1 MPAARIGRKWDD
13 GHVTTPRN
21 DDFLRADDA
30 TRVDLPIAADEPS
43 GTGASESRPPA
54 FPSVGGAPKGHDHVH
69 TEVPFAHVRDE
80 SLAASPVVDTS
91 RPVLA
96 APVGARTS
104 RWRWVAAAV
113 ATLVVVA
120 LVAGIVFFGARQA
133 TPSLVAQFAPAD
145 AAAYAELRLDLP
157 GDQRDRLVSFFGHFP
172 GFADPASFQQKIDET
187 LSNALRRSGTGLDW
201 AADVDPWFGGQIG
214 FFTSSLAP
222 SYGVPPSFSVVL
234 SVKDRARLD
243 EMVAARTAES
253 GMQQEDY
260 NGQTIWSGNAT
271 AANQRISFAVTGE
284 ALVISARNEDLKAAL
299 DVKAG
304 EVAGLA
310 DDAFFTGQLAH
321 MHADRLALFYYDYS
335 SLIKSMPPAVSLVPA
350 GCLDDLQAA
359 ADIRLLGELR
369 AEADHIAANI
379 RSQYPTAGNLP
390 PAPANRRTALAE
402 SMPAGTLAYVEMR
415 QIDAGIKY
423 LVDELLSCMNGTA
436 PGGID
441 LSLIEQ
447 FIGTTPQDYFD
458 FLDDAAFAVTLNDG
472 KVGGGLVATVDD
484 ENVARARVERLL
496 AAVRL
501 AGGLGGGLT
510 IEEEQH
516 GNAAITVI
524 RFAAAG
530 LPVGEAPSMSITVS
544 GGRMY
549 LGLDDFV
556 TAALDRTAADS
567 LAAAPRL
574 QQALS
579 GAGAENAGIVYVD
592 IAAMRGFLESM
603 MPVGARADYDTEAK
617 PFLEPITH
625 LIVISRND
633 GGINVGHGFL
643 YVE

>member
-1 MPAARIGRKWDD
+1 MVP
-13 GHVTTPRN
+13 
-21 DDFLRADDA
+21 
-30 TRVDLPIAADEPS
+30 
-43 GTGASESRPPA
+43 TG
-54 FPSVGGAPKGHDHVH
+54 FP
-69 TEVPFAHVRDE
+69 
-80 SLAASPVVDTS
+80 
-91 RPVLA
+91 
-96 APVGARTS
+96 
-104 RWRWVAAAV
+104 
-113 ATLVVVA
+113 
-120 LVAGIVFFGARQA
+120 
-133 TPSLVAQFAPAD
+133 QFAPAD

-157 GDQRDRLVSFFGHFP
+157 GDQRDRLVSFLGHFP

-187 LSNALRRSGTGLDW
+187 LNNALRRSGTGLDW
-201 AADVDPWFGGQIG
+201 KADVDPWFGGQIG

-243 EMVAARTAES
+243 ELVAARTAGS
-253 GMQQEDY
+253 GMRQEDY
-260 NGQTIWSGNAT
+260 KGQTIWSGNAT
-271 AANQRISFAVTGE
+271 DANQRINFAVTDE

-299 DVKAG
+299 DIKAG

-310 DDAFFTGQLAH
+310 DDSFFTAQLAQ

-335 SLIKSMPPAVSLVPA
+335 SLIDSLPAGASIVPA

-359 ADIRLLGELR
+359 ANIKLLGELR
-369 AEADHIAANI
+369 AEADHIAANM
-379 RSQYPTAGNLP
+379 RSQYPTGGNLP
-390 PAPANRRTALAE
+390 PAPANKRTTLAE
-402 SMPAGTLAYVEMR
+402 SMPAGTLAYMEMR
-415 QIDAGIKY
+415 QVGAGTKY
-423 LVDELLSCMNGTA
+423 LVGGLLSCMSSTA

-441 LSLIEQ
+441 LSQIEQ
-447 FIGTTPQDYFD
+447 LIGTTPQDYFD

-496 AAVRL
+496 TAVRL

-516 GNAAITVI
+516 GDATVTVI
-524 RFAAAG
+524 RFAGAVPG
-530 LPVGEAPSMSITVS
+530 GDGPSISVTVS
-544 GGRMY
+544 GGRLH

-556 TAALDRTAADS
+556 TAAIDRTAADS

-579 GAGAENAGIVYVD
+579 GAGTENAGIVYVD
-592 IAAMRGFLESM
+592 IAAVRGFLESM
-603 MPVGARADYDTEAK
+603 MPADARADYDTEAK

-625 LIVISRND
+625 LILISRND
-633 GGINVGHGFL
+633 GGINAGHGFL